1 MLPLTCRTYA
11 SSQPPRSQ
19 SPPAKAPENSDK
31 AMYGY
36 VAIGLGI
43 GAGFFFL
50 MSRPTRAADAA
61 MKQSTIPGSPGKQNL
76 KGGDEK

>member
-1 MLPLTCRTYA
+1 MFHDY
-11 SSQPPRSQ
+11 S
-19 SPPAKAPENSDK
+19 KAL
-31 AMYGY
+31 YGY

-50 MSRPTRAADAA
+50 MGRPNKAADAA
-61 MKQSTIPGSPGKQNL
+61 KKQTTIPGSPVKQSL